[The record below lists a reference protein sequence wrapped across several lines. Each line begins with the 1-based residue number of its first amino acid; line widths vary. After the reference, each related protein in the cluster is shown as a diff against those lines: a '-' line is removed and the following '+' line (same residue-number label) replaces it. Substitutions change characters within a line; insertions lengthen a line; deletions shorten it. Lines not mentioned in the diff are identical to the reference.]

1 MHSNNR
7 SKNTK
12 AFAYLNVA
20 TITLFFPKHDK
31 CVVRCRYKL
40 FSWFIEN
47 LKKNRLK
54 MFKVNIIVE
63 INYNKLSLCFVN
75 SKAGVRQLSERRN
88 G

>member
-1 MHSNNR
+1 MDAFTRRRNRYYARPSYVDLLLLSLMHSNNR

-31 CVVRCRYKL
+31 WVVRCRYKL

-54 MFKVNIIVE
+54 MFK
-63 INYNKLSLCFVN
+63 C
-75 SKAGVRQLSERRN
+75 
-88 G
+88 

>member
-12 AFAYLNVA
+12 AFACLNVA
-20 TITLFFPKHDK
+20 AITLFFPKHDK
-31 CVVRCRYKL
+31 WVVRCRYKL